1 MADVDHDGSHDDEP
15 SKNLPPQGEEMK
27 LYTEASAFEGAAIV
41 AMIQRLDE
49 EAGTEQKILQ
59 ITMEDG
65 ITLSVELDPAE
76 KRLNELGYRQELRRS
91 LRFLGLY
98 AVGVSFMTV
107 FAGFVPTYAQGFI
120 NGGPAG
126 LVWYWWITALFVHLI
141 GLSMAEIASSFPT
154 AGSLYFWA
162 AALAGPK
169 WGPLASFITGW
180 MEFLGLA
187 VCGANVSYGGSVI
200 LQVLILI
207 STGGADGG
215 GYLLSKY
222 AVFAIACGFVLIC
235 FLINCLSVRTVATVM
250 VISAAIQIVAAVVL
264 IIMLPLVAPTH
275 EPASWVFG
283 DFGNNR
289 EITLT
294 PSNTYSFLI
303 TLLVSQYSLYGYDCV
318 AHLTEETKNADRTAP
333 LAIMS
338 SLTTVTVLAWV
349 LVVVLTWS
357 IQDPAH
363 LFAAESVTGGMQ
375 PVVQIMWDVFY
386 TRYGSGLGAQVFT
399 VVICISFFGATL
411 SCQLGAS
418 RVLCVCY
425 SKHGGARNW
434 TSCVPSLLHRPHS
447 SPPKT
452 TPQAYALSLAS
463 QPFSS
468 LWRHLTP
475 NRMPVWS
482 LSLSVL
488 VGLLFLLPVLASS
501 TLFIA
506 LASISTI
513 TWIHPLS
520 FPPGHP
526 PTPYSPTPQLPQACA
541 LARDG
546 GLPFSSLWRRLATNR
561 VPVWALT
568 ISVLVGLLFLLPL
581 LASSTLF
588 MCPS

>member
-1 MADVDHDGSHDDEP
+1 MVATPVILAAECGEIEASLGDGCGATKQCHHDACDHHATDSAIGDGRRALTDTDYDRRDGDDEP
-15 SKNLPPQGEEMK
+15 SQKLPPHGEEMN

-41 AMIQRLDE
+41 AMIQRRDE
-49 EAGTEQKILQ
+49 EVGTEQKILQ

-76 KRLNELGYRQELRRS
+76 KRLNELGYRQELHRS

-120 NGGPAG
+120 NGGPGG
-126 LVWYWWITALFVHLI
+126 LIWYWWITALFVHLI

-250 VISAAIQIVAAVVL
+250 VVSAAIQIAAAVVL
-264 IIMLPLVAPTH
+264 IVMLPLVAPTH

-289 EITLT
+289 DITLT
-294 PSNTYSFLI
+294 PSNAYSFLI

-318 AHLTEETKNADRTAP
+318 AHLAEETKKADRTAP

-338 SLTTVTVLAWV
+338 SLTTVTVLAWL

-363 LFAAESVTGGMQ
+363 LFVAESVTGGMQ

-418 RVLCVCY
+418 RV
-425 SKHGGARNW
+425 
-434 TSCVPSLLHRPHS
+434 
-447 SPPKT
+447 
-452 TPQAYALSLAS
+452 AYALARDGGL
-463 QPFSS
+463 PLSS
-468 LWRHLTP
+468 LWRRLAP
-475 NRMPVWS
+475 NRVPIWA
-482 LSLSVL
+482 LTLSVL

-501 TLFIA
+501 TLFFA

-513 TWIHPLS
+513 AWISAYSIPILFRTLQDERN
-520 FPPGHP
+520 FPPGP
-526 PTPYSPTPQLPQACA
+526 FYLP
-541 LARDG
+541 
-546 GLPFSSLWRRLATNR
+546 NY
-561 VPVWALT
+561 
-568 ISVLVGLLFLLPL
+568 VGFT
-581 LASSTLF
+581 AG
-588 MCPS
+588 